1 MNCHY
6 KIDELLNIWGFS
18 DNEIKLL
25 DGAATIND
33 IITTTF
39 GNKYDAIPNEFIF
52 GKSLRFNHLNE
63 DICNIVK
70 DYLNETFREL
80 NKDCEKYGLGLKAWI
95 CDKGF
100 SKSVCVTYSISTSN
114 ANLTNTIDVQKNS
127 MDARDIYFD
136 LKETWAENMVGFQD
150 KKYTKIGVGQ
160 EYYEDIFNEYKDE
173 FVKSESGF
181 TSRLKEKIQ
190 KDYAKELNKMNLKE
204 QD

>member
-6 KIDELLNIWGFS
+6 RIDELLNIWGFS
-18 DNEIKLL
+18 DNEIELL

-39 GNKYDAIPNEFIF
+39 GNKYDAVPNEFIF
-52 GKSLRFNHLNE
+52 GKSLRFNHLNG

-70 DYLNETFREL
+70 DYLNKTFREI
-80 NKDCEKYGLGLKAWI
+80 NKDYEKYGLVLKAEPYAN
-95 CDKGF
+95 GF
-100 SKSVCVTYSISTSN
+100 SKSVRVTYFISTST
-114 ANLTNTIDVQKNS
+114 ADLLKTIDVQKDS
-127 MDARDIYFD
+127 MNASLIYFD
-136 LKETWAENMVGFQD
+136 LTETWAKNMVNLQD

-181 TSRLKEKIQ
+181 TLKLKKKIQ
-190 KDYAKELNKMNLKE
+190 RDYAKELNKMNLKE

>member
-6 KIDELLNIWGFS
+6 RIDELLNIWGFS
-18 DNEIKLL
+18 DNEIELL

-39 GNKYDAIPNEFIF
+39 GNKYDTIPNAYVFS
-52 GKSLRFNHLNE
+52 KSLRFYNLNE

-70 DYLNETFREL
+70 DYLNETFEEI
-80 NKDCEKYGLGLKAWI
+80 NKDYEKYGLGLKAEL
-95 CDKGF
+95 CDKEF
-100 SKSVCVTYSISTSN
+100 SKSVRVTYSISTST
-114 ANLTNTIDVQKNS
+114 ADLLKTIDVQKDS
-127 MDARDIYFD
+127 MNASLIYFD
-136 LKETWAENMVGFQD
+136 LTETWAKNMVNLQD

-173 FVKSESGF
+173 FVKSESSF
-181 TSRLKEKIQ
+181 TLKLKEKIQ
-190 KDYAKELNKMNLKE
+190 EDYAKELNKMNLKE